1 MSLFYGGKE
10 GPGIRGCKS
19 GGTRCRLRAARPDVA
34 PIWPAPLP
42 HIGTAGCNQR
52 PQTPG
57 VVPRGLGMGGACSR
71 DRSQTKTSP
80 PFLCR
85 KDRGATKYD
94 PLVKRLRHRPF
105 TAAARVRLPYGSPE
119 AGSRPADVGVAESP
133 QRKTMLAEN
142 CRLSDVS
149 GPVLPGVSGAS
160 HLRRLVADKAGWGSL
175 SGNRPN
181 MLPVAQLVRAPDCDP
196 GGRGFEPRQA
206 PHAPIL

>member
-1 MSLFYGGKE
+1 MSLFYGEKE

-19 GGTRCRLRAARPDVA
+19 GGTRCRLRAARPDAVLVG
-34 PIWPAPLP
+34 PLPLP
-42 HIGTAGCNQR
+42 HICTVGCNQR

-57 VVPRGLGMGGACSR
+57 VVPRGLGMGGACRRSR
-71 DRSQTKTSP
+71 RKTKTSP
-80 PFLCR
+80 PFLRR
-85 KDRGATKYD
+85 KDKGAPKYG
-94 PLVKRLRHRPF
+94 PLVKWLRHRPF
-105 TAAARVRLPYGSPE
+105 TAAARVRLPHGSPD
-119 AGSRPADVGVAESP
+119 ARSRLADVGVAESP

-160 HLRRLVADKAGWGSL
+160 HLRRLVADKAGCGNL

-181 MLPVAQLVRAPDCDP
+181 MLPVAQLVRAPDCGP
-196 GGRGFEPRQA
+196 GGREFEPRQA